1 MEVGAPQLPTAKPSR
16 GTQGRPPLPAGL
28 RLRGCHPLRRGFP
41 AHFGF
46 PGRGVWRRAPCN
58 PTSPR
63 AFARGFGLGSPPFGR
78 PYSGDPYWFL
88 LLPLLRCFRSGGSH
102 SVLPPQ
108 GGGFPSAAGYSP
120 AAGGPI
126 RGSPDQRLR
135 APTRGL
141 SQLATPFVGARAE
154 PSTGRLSRAGL
165 AGASLVYAA
174 AGLYAALTAARPA
187 RPGRSAL
194 HPGGLASRVA
204 SQG

>member
-1 MEVGAPQLPTAKPSR
+1 MVSSPPPTKMFPFGGFPL
-16 GTQGRPPLPAGL
+16 GTPA
-28 RLRGCHPLRRGFP
+28 PLR
-41 AHFGF
+41 
-46 PGRGVWRRAPCN
+46 
-58 PTSPR
+58 
-63 AFARGFGLGSPPFGR
+63 
-78 PYSGDPYWFL
+78 
-88 LLPLLRCFRSGGSH
+88 
-102 SVLPPQ
+102 
-108 GGGFPSAAGYSP
+108 GGFPSAAGYSP

-174 AGLYAALTAARPA
+174 ARLYAALTAARPA

-204 SQG
+204 SRGISVSSARCLRGLELEGGDPAAGSPTATLLRLLPPRRGQVRPDPYRSRASPGPSSGGATGGVCKEQGRIHRALVTRGY